1 MSDTQTKPF
10 FVGEFTHSVDK
21 AGRVTIPSPWR
32 LKGDGQS
39 YLGIPMP
46 DGTVRVLPPWQIEAL
61 QEKVS
66 EMAKLSDLAGHR
78 ALTSVF
84 SKSDSLE
91 CDKQG
96 RVVLTER
103 MRRHVGL
110 KGKAVLTGEMNFF
123 TVWNPKAYAVSDSGV
138 DATQLSELSKL
149 GL

>member
-21 AGRVTIPSPWR
+21 AGRVTIPSQWR

-61 QEKVS
+61 REKVS

-84 SKSDSLE
+84 SSRIPLNATNRVE
-91 CDKQG
+91 
-96 RVVLTER
+96 VVLTER

-110 KGKAVLTGEMNFF
+110 KER
-123 TVWNPKAYAVSDSGV
+123 PY
-138 DATQLSELSKL
+138 
-149 GL
+149 

>member
-21 AGRVTIPSPWR
+21 AGRVTIPSQWR

-84 SKSDSLE
+84 SK
-91 CDKQG
+91 
-96 RVVLTER
+96 
-103 MRRHVGL
+103 
-110 KGKAVLTGEMNFF
+110 
-123 TVWNPKAYAVSDSGV
+123 
-138 DATQLSELSKL
+138 
-149 GL
+149 